1 MSSISP
7 SLLNQRKPLDAR
19 LLLLLVP
26 LACLPL
32 ALLPSWREGVGLALA
47 TFVSED
53 ATCILAG
60 VLVCLERIGWGTAL
74 LGCGIG
80 IFVSDLLLWLIGTG
94 ISLGLLRWPA
104 VSQSAFWKK
113 NQSWI
118 HQRGGLAI
126 LMARFIPG
134 SRLPVYLGAGLV
146 RLPFTTMVC
155 WTLVGTLFWTP
166 FLIGFVVLLNTTFTD
181 TLEQWFGSIYWP
193 LVILGTGCYLLVR
206 LIPYVIQP
214 LFRYRISAAIARL
227 WCWEFWPSWL
237 FYLPLIPYLAWLSIR
252 YRSCTIWTAAN
263 PGIPLGGVIGESKS
277 AILAHL
283 PAQWIIPTRLIQA
296 GNMTQRIDRLKQIL
310 AETRWSFPI
319 IAKPDAG
326 QRGEGLKKANSQD
339 ELVTYLMKYPG
350 DCILQPYHPGPYE
363 AGIFYYRHPD
373 EAQGHIFSITD
384 KRFPVI
390 IGDGKSTLR
399 ELIWRHPRYR
409 IQAGRFLERHARE
422 ADRVLFAEE
431 QFPLAVAGN
440 HCQGTLFLDGAPLIT
455 PALEHRIDIIA
466 QHFDGFY
473 IGRFDVRY
481 SSVEAFMQGDDL
493 AIVELNGVTSE
504 STNIY
509 DPRRSLLQAYHTL
522 YCQWSLLYS
531 IGHANGRLGT
541 KPPGIVALLRT
552 VFAYYRTTRNSVL
565 GD

>member
-7 SLLNQRKPLDAR
+7 SLLNQRKPFDAR
-19 LLLLLVP
+19 LLLFVAP
-26 LACLPL
+26 LTCLPL
-32 ALLPSWREGVGLALA
+32 VLFPAWREGVGLALA

-60 VLVCLERIGWGTAL
+60 VLISIERIGWTTAL

-80 IFVSDLLLWLIGTG
+80 ILVSDLLLWLIGTG

-104 VSQSAFWKK
+104 LSQSYFWKK
-113 NQSWI
+113 SQSWVNE
-118 HQRGGLAI
+118 RGGQAI

-146 RLPFTTMVC
+146 RLPFRTMVW
-155 WTLVGTLFWTP
+155 WTLLGTVLWTP
-166 FLIGFVVLLNTTFTD
+166 FLIGMVVLFNSTFTES
-181 TLEQWFGSIYWP
+181 LEHWFGSIYWP

-206 LIPYVIQP
+206 LIPKLIQP

-227 WCWEFWPSWL
+227 WRWEFWPSWI
-237 FYLPLIPYLAWLSIR
+237 FYLPLIPYLVWLSIR

-283 PAQWIIPTRLIQA
+283 PAPWIIPTRLISD
-296 GNMTQRIDRLKQIL
+296 GKMTQRIDQLQKIL
-310 AETRWSFPI
+310 IETGWSFPI

-326 QRGEGLKKANSQD
+326 QRGEGLKKVSNQA
-339 ELVTYLMKYPG
+339 ELVAYLTSYPG

-390 IGDGKSTLR
+390 IGDGKSALR
-399 ELIWRHPRYR
+399 ELIWRHPRFR
-409 IQAGRFLERHARE
+409 MQAGRFLERHARE
-422 ADRVLFAEE
+422 AHRVLLAEE

-440 HCQGTLFLDGAPLIT
+440 HCQGTLFLDGASLIT
-455 PALEHRIDIIA
+455 PELESQVDAIA
-466 QHFDGFY
+466 KHFNGFF

-481 SSVEAFMQGDDL
+481 SSIEAFKRGEDL

-509 DPRRSLLQAYHTL
+509 DPSRSLLQAYRTL
-522 YCQWSLLYS
+522 SRQWSLLYA
-531 IGHANGRLGT
+531 IGLANCRLGT
-541 KPPGIVALLRT
+541 KSPGIFALLRA
-552 VFAYYRTTRNSVL
+552 VIAYYRTTRNPVL